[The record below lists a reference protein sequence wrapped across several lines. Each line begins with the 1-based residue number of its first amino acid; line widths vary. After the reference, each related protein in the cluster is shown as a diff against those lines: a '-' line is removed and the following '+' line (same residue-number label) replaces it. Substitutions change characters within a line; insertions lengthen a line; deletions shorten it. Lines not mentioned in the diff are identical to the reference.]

1 MISAWKAS
9 ICICICI
16 AIVLGACGK
25 KPAEPPAVGSGSAAD
40 PEAAAPAPPPPAPAP
55 VEEVSCDVAAKEYA
69 KKMAAAPGNVLSDAK
84 PDDGLIYYTAI
95 SMEDYCVGEDGC
107 CVPWTAA
114 ERACVKAAT
123 PATVAACFTGAAL
136 SQVNAGLTEVV
147 TTALANQQRNA
158 EAKAAGSA
166 APE

>member
-1 MISAWKAS
+1 MSTSWKLSLCVAM
-9 ICICICI
+9 
-16 AIVLGACGK
+16 VLGACGK
-25 KPAEPPAVGSGSAAD
+25 KPAEPPAAGSGSAEVASGAT
-40 PEAAAPAPPPPAPAP
+40 EPPPPPPP
-55 VEEVSCDVAAKEYA
+55 VQEVSCDVAAKEYA

-114 ERACVKAAT
+114 ERACVKGAT
-123 PATVAACFTGAAL
+123 PATVAACFSGAAL
-136 SQVNAGLTEVV
+136 AQVNAGLNEVV
-147 TTALANQQRNA
+147 TTALANQKRNA